1 MAGSPQAGDTTRT
14 PGPYWARRV
23 PPRCACFGH
32 RARSAAWLHVR
43 ATMRQTA
50 PPAAPHRSRLCSR
63 AEGTQ
68 GQRCKPHQAAG
79 GHPGQRGDVGRHEGA
94 ALGQGG
100 AHQQRNGFG
109 AAVGACR
116 RGRARRAARTHA
128 LQRAGMLPARDQF
141 LARKGDKQRTAG
153 RAARRAAPA
162 WHASRHAH
170 GRPASSEGRAD
181 RTLWPPATR
190 IRAALLRAASGTRTH
205 TARARMGGE
214 PVGVL
219 QAGATHR

>member
-1 MAGSPQAGDTTRT
+1 MGAGQALRQAALLRRPELAAASPPGGYSSQSLGAQARACAACKWAKCHGVDSA
-14 PGPYWARRV
+14 ARRSH
-23 PPRCACFGH
+23 PCLHPCFP
-32 RARSAAWLHVR
+32 
-43 ATMRQTA
+43 A
-50 PPAAPHRSRLCSR
+50 PPLRRIIAEQGEVPLVNVRLEHILSKWYG
-63 AEGTQ
+63 EDE
-68 GQRCKPHQAAG
+68 QRLAG
-79 GHPGQRGDVGRHEGA
+79 GCLLVSCA
-94 ALGQGG
+94 ASALP
-100 AHQQRNGFG
+100 R
-109 AAVGACR
+109 
-116 RGRARRAARTHA
+116 HA
-128 LQRAGMLPARDQF
+128 LQWAGMLPARDQF